1 MKALILRGIPGAGK
15 THLLREGI
23 NHKNVFAVSADDYF
37 IHYDSTV
44 MREVYKFDRAKAGE
58 AHAECF
64 RRYLDAVSSYPTGAK
79 ERPQKLIVVSNTNI
93 KSYEIAP
100 YMLAAQAYTIDAA
113 IFTILTE
120 PEVCIQRN
128 VPSSGRQTG
137 PILGPGFRHVSAG
150 FIKRTPIADGGFN
163 GHVPTDP
170 VYVTP
175 PIQFLF
181 VAP

>member
-64 RRYLDAVSSYPTGAK
+64 RRYLDAVSSYPTSAK

-128 VPSSGRQTG
+128 VHGVPPELIMKMHEALMREELPPWWKHLASSEELLTW
-137 PILGPGFRHVSAG
+137 IN
-150 FIKRTPIADGGFN
+150 GG
-163 GHVPTDP
+163 
-170 VYVTP
+170 
-175 PIQFLF
+175 
-181 VAP
+181 AS